1 MTKEK
6 LTTKATVKPRQLVGL
21 VVSTKMKDTVVVK
34 VDRYVK
40 HAKYDKFFTKSKK
53 FKADDKGNTTKVG
66 DKVTIE
72 ECPPIS
78 KDKKFRVIANAA

>member
-1 MTKEK
+1 MAPKKNTTEK
-6 LTTKATVKPRQLVGL
+6 TTKTRRLTGV
-21 VVSTKMKDTVVVK
+21 VVSTKMKDTIVVR

-40 HAKYDKFFTKSKK
+40 HPKYDKYFTKSKK
-53 FKADDKGNTTKVG
+53 FKAHDAGNEKHVG

-78 KDKKFRVIANAA
+78 KDKHFRLIQGA